1 MHFTWLEA
9 NEQGEQTAKKET
21 VKKVADQ
28 MYRPLQANPT
38 RTLSPA
44 PSLPRTLPLTFT
56 LALPLPFTLHR
67 PLQALFD
74 GACTYD
80 GSKIVYASRTLAAAD
95 LSERARAAHWSVAA
109 YP

>member
-21 VKKVADQ
+21 AKKVADQ
-28 MYRPLQANPT
+28 MYRPLQA
-38 RTLSPA
+38 
-44 PSLPRTLPLTFT
+44 
-56 LALPLPFTLHR
+56 
-67 PLQALFD
+67 LFG

-80 GSKIVYASRTLAAAD
+80 GSKIVYAARALGAGD
-95 LSERARAAHWSVAA
+95 LSERACAAHWCVAA